1 MKKPT
6 PKVAVVSS
14 SEAYWLS
21 VGKNNREMTTVRK
34 PKIMKS
40 YHSSAFPTTAAA
52 IWRVFGADRLA
63 GIMGLLGARTEREK
77 VGRQHQCKW
86 RAPNSIV
93 DSGTGYV
100 NSCIV
105 EPKTHTSETQFLAEP
120 GLFRIV
126 LD

>member
-21 VGKNNREMTTVRK
+21 AGKNNRAMTTVRK

-52 IWRVFGADRLA
+52 IWRIFGADRLA
-63 GIMGLLGARTEREK
+63 GIVSLLGARTEPGKARLL
-77 VGRQHQCKW
+77 
-86 RAPNSIV
+86 I
-93 DSGTGYV
+93 SGTAYRCTL
-100 NSCIV
+100 NSAAL
-105 EPKTHTSETQFLAEP
+105 ETTLAH
-120 GLFRIV
+120 
-126 LD
+126 